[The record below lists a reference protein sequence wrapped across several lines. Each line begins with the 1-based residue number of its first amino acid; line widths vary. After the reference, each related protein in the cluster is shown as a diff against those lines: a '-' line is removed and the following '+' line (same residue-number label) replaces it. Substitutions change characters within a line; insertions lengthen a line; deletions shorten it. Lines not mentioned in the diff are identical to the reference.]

1 LPFPTPAGDRDDAE
15 TRLSDLDHTLSD
27 LDQTHADADQTASDA
42 DHAAAAADQQAA
54 DSDQRAS
61 ARDQAAADREHAGQR
76 PDPELDDAY
85 EASRAQ
91 RSHITAEREANAAV
105 RAFTS
110 LGRAREAAERDEAA
124 RLRDAGAIGRDR
136 ATEARDRAAELR
148 EDALAL
154 EDADAGAAVQALRE
168 TARVLRATAAA
179 DRARA
184 AADRRR
190 AAEDRTRAAED
201 RRHAQADL
209 RRAHLD
215 DLTGVYTR
223 GFGLLNM
230 EHEIERA
237 HRSGD
242 SLVLAFVDV
251 DGLKQIND
259 QDGHAAGDAVLRA
272 VGEALR
278 ANTRSYDVVV
288 RVGGDEFNV
297 SFSGTA
303 LDDARARVVQIRAA
317 LPDVSISC
325 GLAEL
330 RPGESLHDLTAR
342 GDTELYR
349 VKQGR

>member
-1 LPFPTPAGDRDDAE
+1 LPFPTPSGDRDHAE

-61 ARDQAAADREHAGQR
+61 ARDQAAAAREHVGAL
-76 PDPELDDAY
+76 PDPEPDED
-85 EASRAQ
+85 R
-91 RSHITAEREANAAV
+91 HITAEREANAAV

-124 RLRDAGAIGRDR
+124 RVRDAGAIARDR

-190 AAEDRTRAAED
+190 AAEDRARAAED

-242 SLVLAFVDV
+242 SLVLAFLDV

-297 SFSGTA
+297 SFSGTV
-303 LDDARARVVQIRAA
+303 LDAARARVAQIRVA
-317 LPDVSISC
+317 LPGVSISC

-330 RPGESLHDLTAR
+330 RPGESLRDLTAR

-349 VKQGR
+349 VKQSR